1 MAALLSGLKQPDTC
15 RWRQLGYLETC
26 LRLKIRTG
34 YAGAR
39 GAAAEAAAEAV
50 GLAKK
55 LPAPAAALSG
65 GMKRKLQVALAL
77 LGRPAIV
84 VIDEGSS
91 GAHRL

>member
-1 MAALLSGLKQPDTC
+1 M
-15 RWRQLGYLETC
+15 
-26 LRLKIRTG
+26 
-34 YAGAR
+34 
-39 GAAAEAAAEAV
+39 

-55 LPAPAAALSG
+55 LPAPAAVLSG

-91 GAHRL
+91 GAHPLLFVRAPFQNVSGDGQGSILGQGLILGSPSAIVRQV

>member
-1 MAALLSGLKQPDTC
+1 M
-15 RWRQLGYLETC
+15 
-26 LRLKIRTG
+26 
-34 YAGAR
+34 
-39 GAAAEAAAEAV
+39 